1 MFETFS
7 IRRLFPA
14 GQQISAH
21 IPNEVFLSPH
31 WKTQRQCEAA
41 SQAAK
46 PGLLI
51 DYRCEL
57 IRANKCASA
66 EQLPVPSWI
75 EIMGTERWIRG
86 FNCWGNHQQSGK
98 SNKVTTCCRV
108 ITFGESEARLYLCED
123 QPLKRTVPYIISS
136 YNTNTKWCMAQQQ
149 MLFSFLT

>member
-7 IRRLFPA
+7 ICRMFSA
-14 GQQISAH
+14 GQQISVH

-31 WKTQRQCEAA
+31 WETQRQCEAA

-46 PGLLI
+46 LLM

-75 EIMGTERWIRG
+75 EITGTERWIRG

-98 SNKVTTCCRV
+98 SNIVTTCCRV
-108 ITFGESEARLYLCED
+108 ITLGESEARLYLCED
-123 QPLKRTVPYIISS
+123 QPLKQTIQYISGS
-136 YNTNTKWCMAQQQ
+136 YNINTKWCMAQQQ
-149 MLFSFLT
+149 TLFTFLT